1 MKLFTEE
8 KVVALESVKKFVS
21 EKEESGSNLDKDLV
35 SLEKYVDAY
44 VSLGTVHSAVAEESF
59 NFVDKKNY
67 VLYNEYIK
75 TVTKNLG
82 LENVPVVSTEA
93 LENLPGLVVNQNLA
107 LEGFLGNMWDKVKTL
122 FKNIYENV
130 KTFFVK
136 HFTRMGSL
144 KKKLE
149 NLKAVLGETDKD
161 IKELNLDKVP
171 SPISKAFPFE
181 GVVNEDTVA
190 KSLDIVK
197 GVINV
202 LSVTNKDAVKL
213 ASKDVLDKNFVATVK
228 GLKDQVAANK
238 DKIADNEG
246 DKTKGIKS
254 LYGEGKANNKA
265 INSENKTL
273 SQINAE
279 KSSEINN
286 KEENLRDTVNTREN
300 MSAVFDDKDFET
312 AKREMTSYYNE
323 IAKAFKAIEGKPI
336 PGGKILKETKVS
348 DDGIELEFDENK
360 DTPSGVSLG
369 SKESIIKMVDSML
382 SSIDELEKAT
392 DGYSKVN
399 DAIMKNVDT
408 VDSLMK
414 ELDKVTGNTDY
425 QAYKA
430 VLEKKVRERL
440 KYMQKF
446 FTGYNKISKNLIDVV
461 ASVGDGVVAYG
472 VSSLKNF
479 G

>member
-21 EKEESGSNLDKDLV
+21 DKEENSTDLDKDLV

-59 NFVDKKNY
+59 NFVDKKNH

-107 LEGFLGNMWDKVKTL
+107 LEGFLGSMWDKVKTL

-149 NLKAVLGETDKD
+149 NLKTVLGETDKD

-213 ASKDVLDKNFVATVK
+213 AGKDVLDRDFVATVK

-246 DKTKGIKS
+246 NKTKGIKS
-254 LYGEGKANNKA
+254 LYGEGKTNNKA
-265 INSENKTL
+265 IDSENKTL
-273 SQINAE
+273 AQINAE

-312 AKREMTSYYNE
+312 AKREMTNYYNE
-323 IAKAFKAIEGKPI
+323 IAKAFKTIEGKPI
-336 PGGKILKETKVS
+336 PGGKVLIETKVS
-348 DDGIELEFDENK
+348 EDGIELEFEENK
-360 DTPSGVSLG
+360 DTPNGVSLG
-369 SKESIIKMVDSML
+369 SKESIIKMVDTML
-382 SSIDELEKAT
+382 ASIEELEKVT

-425 QAYKA
+425 QAYKSI
-430 VLEKKVRERL
+430 LEKKVRERL